1 MGAKAKEKGNGAN
14 LRVAQRRTNGSL
26 GVIAIRRAEC
36 FFSIFSD
43 LGNFDGEKRYYRP
56 YVYGMIMMRE
66 SGVHHL
72 SVARIREYAIQINI
86 ETTIRTCAYCTY
98 WRRVL

>member
-26 GVIAIRRAEC
+26 GVDCHSSRGMC
-36 FFSIFSD
+36 LSIFSD
-43 LGNFDGEKRYYRP
+43 LGNFDGEKRDYRP
-56 YVYGMIMMRE
+56 YVYGMITMRE

-72 SVARIREYAIQINI
+72 SVARIRGICNPDQY
-86 ETTIRTCAYCTY
+86 
-98 WRRVL
+98 